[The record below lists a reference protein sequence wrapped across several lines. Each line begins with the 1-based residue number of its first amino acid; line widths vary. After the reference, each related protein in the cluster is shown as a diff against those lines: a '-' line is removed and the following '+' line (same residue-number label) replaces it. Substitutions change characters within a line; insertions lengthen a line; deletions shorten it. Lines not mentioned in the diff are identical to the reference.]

1 MKNINLNNEQRT
13 TNNEQRTTNN
23 EQRTTN
29 NEQRTTKIQIID
41 FSEYIQLVFTD
52 YTLRTITLGTAILG
66 AICGMLGSFAV
77 LRKQSL
83 LGDAISH
90 AALPGIAIA
99 FLITGTKETNVLL
112 IGALVSGLLGAF
124 WIRGITKRTHLKS
137 DTALGLI
144 LSIFFGF
151 GMLLL
156 TYIQKLPNA
165 NQSGLDKFLFGQ
177 AATLLARDV
186 WFMAI
191 VTFICLVVL
200 LLFWKEFKILLFDA
214 DYAKTLGFNIQLI
227 DILITSFIVIAIV
240 LGLQTVGV
248 VLMSAMLLAPA
259 AAARQWTNSL
269 GIMVV
274 LAAFFGAT
282 SGVVGTAISASQ
294 NNLSTGPVIV
304 LVAAVFVGFSFIFSP
319 SRGLLFKQIR
329 FIQNRKDL
337 QLHKTLAF
345 MFEIAEDHEDISHPH
360 AIKILNNFYGYT
372 RKSLGKLERK
382 EYINV
387 KGSMWSMTPKG
398 YHFAANLYNQQGNE
412 NE

>member
-1 MKNINLNNEQRT
+1 MSFT
-13 TNNEQRTTNN
+13 
-23 EQRTTN
+23 
-29 NEQRTTKIQIID
+29 
-41 FSEYIQLVFTD
+41 EYFELLFND
-52 YTLRTITLGTAILG
+52 YTLRTISLGTAILG

-112 IGALVSGLLGAF
+112 IGALISGLIGAF

-156 TYIQKLPNA
+156 TYIQKQPNA
-165 NQSGLDKFLFGQ
+165 NQAGLDKFLFGQ

-186 WFMAI
+186 WFMAT
-191 VTFICLVVL
+191 VTLVCLLVL
-200 LLFWKEFKILLFDA
+200 LLFWKEFKIMLFDI
-214 DYAKTLGFNIQLI
+214 DYAKTLGFNVKAI
-227 DILITSFIVIAIV
+227 DILITSFIVLAIV

-274 LAAFFGAT
+274 LAAFFGAF
-282 SGVVGTAISASQ
+282 SGVIGTAISASQ

-304 LVAAVFVGFSFIFSP
+304 LVAAAFVVFSFLFSP
-319 SRGLLFKQIR
+319 SRGLLFRQIR
-329 FIQNRKDL
+329 FIKNRKDL

-345 MFEIAEDHEDISHPH
+345 MFDIAKSHENISHPH
-360 AIKILNNFYGYT
+360 TVNILNNFHGYT
-372 RKSLGKLERK
+372 RKSLSILEDK
-382 EYINV
+382 EYIRV
-387 KGSMWSMTPKG
+387 EGLMWAMTEKGF
-398 YHFAANLYNQQGNE
+398 HFAENLYNQQVEE
-412 NE
+412 ND

>member
-1 MKNINLNNEQRT
+1 M
-13 TNNEQRTTNN
+13 
-23 EQRTTN
+23 
-29 NEQRTTKIQIID
+29 
-41 FSEYIQLVFTD
+41 
-52 YTLRTITLGTAILG
+52 G

-112 IGALVSGLLGAF
+112 VGALISGLLGAF
-124 WIRGITKRTHLKS
+124 WIRGITKNTHLKS

-156 TYIQKLPNA
+156 TYIQKQPNA

-186 WFMAI
+186 WFMAA
-191 VTFICLVVL
+191 VTFACLLVL

-214 DYAKTLGFNIQLI
+214 DYAKTLGFNTKLI
-227 DILITSFIVIAIV
+227 DILITSFIVLAIV

-269 GIMVV
+269 AVMVTV
-274 LAAFFGAT
+274 AAVFGAT

-304 LVAAVFVGFSFIFSP
+304 LVAAVFVIFSFIFSP
-319 SRGLLFKQIR
+319 SRGLLFRQIR
-329 FIQNRKDL
+329 FIKNRKDL
-337 QLHKTLAF
+337 ELHKTLAF
-345 MFEIAEDHEDISHPH
+345 MFDIVKDHENISHPH
-360 AIKILNNFYGYT
+360 AIKILNNFHGFT
-372 RKSLGKLERK
+372 RKSLSKLEKK
-382 EYINV
+382 EYIHI
-387 KGSMWSMTPKG
+387 KGQMWSMTPKG
-398 YHFAANLYNQQGNE
+398 CHFASNLYNQQANE
-412 NE
+412 DE

>member
-1 MKNINLNNEQRT
+1 MDI
-13 TNNEQRTTNN
+13 
-23 EQRTTN
+23 
-29 NEQRTTKIQIID
+29 
-41 FSEYIQLVFTD
+41 SEYFSLVFSD

-66 AICGMLGSFAV
+66 AVCGMLGSFAV

-99 FLITGTKETNVLL
+99 FLITGAKDSNILL
-112 IGALVSGLLGAF
+112 LGALVSGLIGTF
-124 WIRGITKRTHLKS
+124 WIRGIISKTHLKS

-144 LSIFFGF
+144 LSLFFGF

-156 TYIQKLPNA
+156 TFIQKQPNA
-165 NQSGLDKFLFGQ
+165 NQAGLDKYLFGQ
-177 AATLLARDV
+177 AATLLVSDV
-186 WFMAI
+186 WLMAI
-191 VTFICLVVL
+191 VTSICLFVL

-214 DYAKTLGFNIQLI
+214 DYTKTLGFNTKFI
-227 DILITSFIVIAIV
+227 DILITTFIVLAIV

-269 GIMVV
+269 GVMVI
-274 LAAFFGAT
+274 LAAIFGAF
-282 SGVVGTAISASQ
+282 SGVFGTAISASQ

-304 LVAAVFVGFSFIFSP
+304 IVAGVFVLISFIFSP

-329 FIQNRKDL
+329 FIKNRRDL

-345 MFEIAEDHEDISHPH
+345 MYNIAETHENISHPH
-360 AIKILNNFYGYT
+360 TIKILNNFQGYT
-372 RKSLGKLERK
+372 KNTLQKLVDKDYVSLSG
-382 EYINV
+382 NT
-387 KGSMWSMTPKG
+387 WSLTQEG
-398 YHFAANLYNQQGNE
+398 YKTASNLYNQQRETNE
-412 NE
+412 